1 MTRSEHWL
9 AKIHLPDRGPF
20 WLLPFA
26 LAAAVVAGAV
36 AAQAPLLALGASIAA
51 LLGIL
56 VILRPDLP
64 TVVVL
69 FILYSNAAVVAV
81 QFHGLPFIVGAAVPL
96 VLAIPLAHH
105 LILQREKLV
114 SNAVVVL
121 MIAFLA
127 VQALGTI
134 LARRIDVALENLI
147 TFGLE
152 GIALYFL
159 ILNTIRTTR
168 MLRLATWALLVAG
181 LLLGA
186 LSFYQQLSG
195 TFDNN
200 YGGFAQVS
208 DAAFRTGQTTIQG
221 DIEQRRLAGSIGEQN
236 RYAQTMLMLFP
247 LALFLFWGE
256 RSPWLRVL
264 AATGALFIALG
275 VAVTFS
281 RGAAVSFVLLIL
293 VMTLMRY
300 VKLYQLGLVLL
311 GLLLTLFLVPE
322 YGARLAS
329 LDAFADLTDSNRE
342 FNITS
347 ADGSTRSRLTEMAA
361 AGLAFAEHPLV
372 GVGPGMFPYHYQEYA
387 AQVGLRVLNARR
399 EAHSLLPGIAAEH
412 GLLGLIIFLAIVT
425 LTMRD
430 LIRARRRCKRDQP
443 LLANLATG
451 YLLAIVAYGAT
462 GLFLH
467 MGYIRFFWVIMALAG
482 VAGQIALKADCS
494 ADTRAPAVV
503 GDPR

>member
-1 MTRSEHWL
+1 MTQSERRL
-9 AKIHLPDRGPF
+9 TRIHPPVRGPLL
-20 WLLPFA
+20 LLPIG
-26 LAAAVVAGAV
+26 LIAAIAAGAV
-36 AAQAPLLALGASIAA
+36 AAQEPLLALAAAAAA
-51 LLGIL
+51 LLSIL
-56 VILRPDLP
+56 VLLWPDLP
-64 TVVVL
+64 TLVVL

-81 QFHGLPFIVGAAVPL
+81 QFHGLPFIIGLAVPL
-96 VLAIPLAHH
+96 LLIIPLAHY
-105 LILQREKLV
+105 LIFQREKLV
-114 SNAVVVL
+114 FNAVVVL
-121 MIAFLA
+121 MIALLA

-134 LARRIDVALENLI
+134 FARRIDAALESLV

-152 GIALYFL
+152 GIALYLL
-159 ILNTIRTTR
+159 ILNAIRTTK
-168 MLRLATWALLVAG
+168 MLRLATWALVMAG

-195 TFDNN
+195 TFERN

-208 DAAFRTGQTTIQG
+208 NAAFRTGQTSIQG
-221 DIEQRRLAGSIGEQN
+221 EIEQPRLSGSIGEQN

-264 AATGALFIALG
+264 AALGALFIALG

-300 VKLYQLGLVLL
+300 VKPYQLALVVFS
-311 GLLLTLFLVPE
+311 LLLTLFLVPE
-322 YGARLAS
+322 YGVRLAS
-329 LDAFADLTDSNRE
+329 LDAFADLTSSNQD

-387 AQVGLRVLNARR
+387 EQVGLRVLDARR
-399 EAHSLLPGIAAEH
+399 QAHSLLPGIAAEQGLS
-412 GLLGLIIFLAIVT
+412 GLLIFLAIVT
-425 LTMRD
+425 LTLRD
-430 LIRARRRCKRDQP
+430 LARARRRCKRDQP
-443 LLANLATG
+443 MLANLATG
-451 YLLAIVAYGAT
+451 YFLAIVAYGAT

-467 MGYIRFFWVIMALAG
+467 MGYIRFFWLIMALAG
-482 VAGQIALKADCS
+482 VAGQLASKNEGS
-494 ADTRAPAVV
+494 V
-503 GDPR
+503 GIQSLVAAGEPR

>member
-1 MTRSEHWL
+1 VTESERRL
-9 AKIHLPDRGPF
+9 TKTHLSDRGPLL
-20 WLLPFA
+20 LLPIALVGA
-26 LAAAVVAGAV
+26 LAAGAI
-36 AAQAPLLALGASIAA
+36 AAQEPLLALGAGVAA

-56 VILRPDLP
+56 VLLWPDLP
-64 TVVVL
+64 TLVVL

-81 QFHGLPFIVGAAVPL
+81 QFHGLPFIIGAAVPL
-96 VLAIPLAHH
+96 LLVIPLAHY
-105 LILQREKLV
+105 LIFQREKLV
-114 SNAVVVL
+114 FNAVVVL
-121 MIAFLA
+121 MIALWA
-127 VQALGTI
+127 IQALGTI
-134 LARRIDVALENLI
+134 FARRIDVALESLI

-159 ILNTIRTTR
+159 ILNTIRSTK
-168 MLRLATWALLVAG
+168 MLRLATWAVVIAG

-195 TFDNN
+195 TFERN

-208 DAAFRTGQTTIQG
+208 DAAFRTGQTSIQG
-221 DIEQRRLAGSIGEQN
+221 EIEQPRLAGSIGEQN

-256 RSPWLRVL
+256 RSPWLRIL
-264 AATGALFIALG
+264 AAIGALFIALG
-275 VAVTFS
+275 IAVTFS

-300 VKLYQLGLVLL
+300 VKLYQLGLVSL
-311 GLLLTLFLVPE
+311 GLLLTLLLVPE
-322 YGARLAS
+322 YGTRLAS
-329 LDAFADLTDSNRE
+329 LDAFADLASSNQD
-342 FNITS
+342 FNIAS

-387 AQVGLRVLNARR
+387 EQVGLRVLDARR
-399 EAHSLLPGIAAEH
+399 EAHSLLPGIAAEQGLS
-412 GLLGLIIFLAIVT
+412 GLLIFLAIVT
-425 LTMRD
+425 LTLRD
-430 LIRARRRCKRDQP
+430 LIRARRRCKRDRP

-467 MGYIRFFWVIMALAG
+467 MGYIRFFWLIMALAG
-482 VAGQIALKADCS
+482 VAGQLALKNEGS
-494 ADTRAPAVV
+494 AGVRSPAAV